1 MPLETT
7 LSPEM
12 DVYFFISYLKVIKN
26 KNHNKLQDRVEM
38 NKGLIFFS
46 TKEYFFS
53 LFWKHHIPAYF
64 KKKKKY
70 ISAPALLLPQHI
82 SQTVFG

>member
-38 NKGLIFFS
+38 NKGLIFFPPKS
-46 TKEYFFS
+46 TFFPCFGNITYQLIS
-53 LFWKHHIPAYF
+53 
-64 KKKKKY
+64 KKKKY